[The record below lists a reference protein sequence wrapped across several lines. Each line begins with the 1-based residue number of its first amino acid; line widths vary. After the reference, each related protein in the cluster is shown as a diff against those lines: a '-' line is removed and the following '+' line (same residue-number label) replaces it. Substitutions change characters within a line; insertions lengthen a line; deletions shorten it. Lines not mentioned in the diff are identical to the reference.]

1 MSFLFLGKIVS
12 NKTYKTYEYVCV
24 AIIGMGIFMF
34 SDLGEQNLSKTGQM
48 IQTTFPGLLCL
59 LGYLITDSFTSTWQ
73 DNLIRNYYMSSISLM
88 LLTNMYSSAYTLVS
102 LVYQGELDESFAF
115 LAEHS
120 DITMHVMLLSLTS
133 AIGQIFIFVTIQEF
147 GALVFSLM
155 MTTRQI
161 ISIFLSSIVFHHSL
175 SLLNYFGIFSI
186 FFALFLQHYFKL
198 EEKKEKSVVVRSV
211 NSVRQSVSQI

>member
-1 MSFLFLGKIVS
+1 
-12 NKTYKTYEYVCV
+12 
-24 AIIGMGIFMF
+24 MGIFMF
-34 SDLGEQNLSKTGQM
+34 SDLGEQNMSTTGQM

-59 LGYLITDSFTSTWQ
+59 LGYLISDSFTSTWQ
-73 DNLIRNYYMSSISLM
+73 DNLIRNYYMSSVSLM
-88 LLTNMYSSAYTLVS
+88 LLTNLYSSAYTFVS
-102 LVYQGELDESFAF
+102 LVYQGELGESVQF

-120 DITMHVMLLSLTS
+120 DVTFHVLLLSATS

-161 ISIFLSSIVFHHSL
+161 LSILLSSLVFHHSL
-175 SLLNYFGIFSI
+175 SLLNYFGIFLI

-198 EEKKEKSVVVRSV
+198 EEKNKKTVNRDSISNIWRSILFSCFLYRFSYFLFIV
-211 NSVRQSVSQI
+211 F